1 MEVSLLNSTTSN
13 PDIESRLP
21 VGFLMRTRFLTNPTD
36 QSAVERLQRLEQ
48 QGALKRESALAALE
62 EARAQKEEAEAEHKE
77 MLAKLTERQAQV
89 RGFEGRRINGILRW
103 RFNFQ
108 RIGEA
113 KREWNSQMVCRIA
126 EERRGED
133 PACR

>member
-1 MEVSLLNSTTSN
+1 
-13 PDIESRLP
+13 
-21 VGFLMRTRFLTNPTD
+21 MRTHFLTKPTD

-89 RGFEGRRINGILRW
+89 GGPDGHRIIGNFRW
-103 RFNFQ
+103 RYSFQ
-108 RIGEA
+108 RTGEA
-113 KREWNSQMVCRIA
+113 KREWDSQMAFQIA
-126 EERRGED
+126 KDRRGETRIRL
-133 PACR
+133 ACDEFSDVEGFS